1 MGREWEK
8 KDVAVISWFLK
19 SFLQRDSITL
29 LLLNQVFLPWN
40 SKHTGL
46 RFGGKG
52 KQTDFF
58 PPFSLWALR
67 WKGETQIWVGMGV
80 SIFPSSLMYIPMVQY
95 SPAKFS
101 YTDWTVRFRMP
112 ACVIF
117 GSPSTRRGLA
127 REWAQSSNC
136 GRCAIQR
143 GRKWA
148 FLPKQTSGH
157 PQRDCQEITGWV
169 GVMKTQ

>member
-52 KQTDFF
+52 KQTDFSPHLVF
-58 PPFSLWALR
+58 EHSAG
-67 WKGETQIWVGMGV
+67 KGRHKSGWVWEC
-80 SIFPSSLMYIPMVQY
+80 PSSLPLLCTSQWCNMLPPSSHIQ
-95 SPAKFS
+95 
-101 YTDWTVRFRMP
+101 TELLGFRMP

-117 GSPSTRRGLA
+117 GSSSTRRGLA

-157 PQRDCQEITGWV
+157 PQSDCQEITG
-169 GVMKTQ
+169 